1 MSTVDPTNVARQT
14 SIDLEIARIA
24 QKTAEVEH
32 YSSLVAHQRQRYVT
46 AYERCDDMIRKDA
59 ASGMVAAAVVLES
72 DGKHIP
78 TRLKKAAEVIK
89 IAVFL
94 LDPKAPA

>member
-1 MSTVDPTNVARQT
+1 
-14 SIDLEIARIA
+14 
-24 QKTAEVEH
+24 
-32 YSSLVAHQRQRYVT
+32 
-46 AYERCDDMIRKDA
+46 
-59 ASGMVAAAVVLES
+59 MVAAAVVFES